1 MLLICICIVLV
12 FVSDYEVSSKSKT
25 YVYSDVN
32 SIPQNKVGVLL
43 GTSKYLSSGKLN
55 EYWVNMIGATI
66 NLYKFE
72 KINNIIISG
81 DNSTNDYDEPTQ
93 MRKELVKNGI
103 PDSAIYL
110 DYAGFRTYDS
120 MIRAYK
126 VFGQKSFT
134 VISQKFHNE
143 RAIYIAQ
150 HYGISAIGFNAK
162 DVNAYNG
169 FKTMLREKFARVKLF
184 IDLLTNKEP
193 KFLGENI
200 LIK

>member
-1 MLLICICIVLV
+1 MLLICVCIVLV

-32 SIPQNKVGVLL
+32 NVPKSKVGVLL

-55 EYWVNMIGATI
+55 EYWVNRIDATI

-93 MRKELVKNGI
+93 MKKELVKNGI

-126 VFGQKSFT
+126 IFGQKSFT

-150 HYGISAIGFNAK
+150 HYGIAAIGFNAK
-162 DVNAYNG
+162 DVNTYNG

-193 KFLGENI
+193 KFLGEKI